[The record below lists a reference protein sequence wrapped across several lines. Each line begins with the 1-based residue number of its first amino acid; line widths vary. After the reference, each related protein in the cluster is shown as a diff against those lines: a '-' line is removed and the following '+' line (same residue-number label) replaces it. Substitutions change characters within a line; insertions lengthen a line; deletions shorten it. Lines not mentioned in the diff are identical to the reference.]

1 MGAGATV
8 STASLHALVDEIVA
22 LEQQKATVDAAI
34 EKAMARLG
42 DLADDAI
49 RALPADRRSS
59 QIPLRDV
66 SARIAARLRISD
78 RTVQGRLLE
87 AQTLM
92 AEYPLLI
99 ESWAEAR
106 ITRGHV
112 RAIVDA
118 GEHLRDPEIR
128 SDYEQHLVRVAEE
141 ESVARTRPVAQL
153 TAERLNPVPLAERHA
168 HARERRKMQLRSL
181 PDAMARLI
189 LDLPAVLGRGIF
201 ERATQLAQVERTAP
215 SAAAADTAAA
225 SEVASGSVR
234 HTAAVVAAIA
244 DCPSGLEVALTL
256 RLRAVVASAE
266 LSGTDFVWD
275 AGAPAPPED
284 ARTQPEDTRTLD
296 QRRADIAA
304 ELLLAGVP
312 VGIDPEV
319 ALNITATVRLTVP
332 VLTLTG
338 DDTQPGRAPAE
349 LAGRVPIDPA
359 TARRLVA
366 TAPGWDRVLT
376 HPITGMV
383 LAVDRYRP
391 TTAQRRYLD
400 ARDIQCRFF
409 GCTAPAHD
417 CDHDHT
423 IEYSGGG
430 PTDVRYLADECR
442 RHHPLRHHSRWN
454 VIPHADGVFEWIDP
468 DGRRYLDRPAPTVG
482 FLPDSFFEARQRR
495 AGLYQHDSGDP
506 PPF

>member
-1 MGAGATV
+1 MTADTV
-8 STASLHALVDEIVA
+8 VGSSRLHALVDEIVT

-42 DLADDAI
+42 DLTDDAI
-49 RALPADRRSS
+49 RALPADRRAA

-66 SARIAARLRISD
+66 SARIAARLRVSD
-78 RTVQGRLLE
+78 RTIQGRLLD

-92 AEYPLLI
+92 AEYPLLV
-99 ESWAEAR
+99 ESWAQAR

-118 GEHLRDPEIR
+118 GERLRDPEIR
-128 SDYEQHLVRVAEE
+128 ADYERHLVRVAEE

-168 HARERRKMQLRSL
+168 EARKRRKMQLRPL
-181 PDAMARLI
+181 PDAMVRVL
-189 LDLPAVLGRGIF
+189 LDVPAVLGHGVF
-201 ERATQLAQVERTAP
+201 QRATELSRLDRAAP
-215 SAAAADTAAA
+215 PRPA
-225 SEVASGSVR
+225 SERLGLGSAPTPEPGPSR
-234 HTAAVVAAIA
+234 HTLQLVTAIA
-244 DCPSGLEVALTL
+244 RRPSGFEIAVTL
-256 RLRAVVASAE
+256 HLRALVAVAGV
-266 LSGTDFVWD
+266 SGMDFVRD
-275 AGAPAPPED
+275 AGAPAL
-284 ARTQPEDTRTLD
+284 AEDTRTLD
-296 QRRADIAA
+296 QRRADIAC
-304 ELLLAGVP
+304 ELLLAAVPAGV
-312 VGIDPEV
+312 DPET
-319 ALNITATVRLTVP
+319 ALNITASVRLTVP

-338 DDTQPGRAPAE
+338 DDTRPGRAPAE

-366 TAPGWDRVLT
+366 RAPGWDRVLT

-400 ARDIQCRFF
+400 ARDMQCRFF
-409 GCTAPAHD
+409 GCTAPAHR

-423 IEYSGGG
+423 IEYSRGG
-430 PTDVRYLADECR
+430 PTDVRYLADECK
-442 RHHPLRHHSRWN
+442 RHHPLRHHSRWQ

-482 FLPDSFFEARQRR
+482 FLPDSFFEARHRR
-495 AGLYQHDSGDP
+495 DGLYLHDSGDP